1 MKRQLQ
7 KRETLL
13 KNIDRDI
20 AKIVEID
27 RLNLAKKLRI
37 YGAPVILKKLG
48 RPSKF
53 TREELSKLPVLIEK
67 IKKENGFRTDK
78 KALELIVSALQN
90 RCGLSKADEV
100 SKLQTQLSK
109 AKNSQTIDQ

>member
-37 YGAPVILKKLG
+37 YGAPVILRIPDQSCHLFQ
-48 RPSKF
+48 PNAATHSI
-53 TREELSKLPVLIEK
+53 SKLPPIPV
-67 IKKENGFRTDK
+67 NAATH
-78 KALELIVSALQN
+78 
-90 RCGLSKADEV
+90 
-100 SKLQTQLSK
+100 
-109 AKNSQTIDQ
+109 

>member
-27 RLNLAKKLRI
+27 RLNLAKNLRT
-37 YGAPVILKKLG
+37 YGAPVKLKNLG

-53 TREELSKLPVLIEK
+53 TQEELSKLPELIER
-67 IKKENGFRTDK
+67 IKKENGFKTYK
-78 KALELIVSALQN
+78 QALELIVSNLAH
-90 RCGLSKADEV
+90 RRGLSKAREV
-100 SKLQTQLSK
+100 GKLQTQLSK
-109 AKNSQTIDQ
+109 ARKLHPID